1 MGRSVRPR
9 TIVAIGLAAV
19 LLTAGALVYLTP
31 GPPTAGTVRI
41 LVRDDP
47 TGWLHVNVTFGEVD
61 IHPGTDTNDSDW
73 ISLPIN
79 AGSIDFVE
87 LGNLTKLL
95 ALERV
100 APGNYTQIRILVVIV
115 SGVTSA
121 GMHVN
126 MTIPD
131 QGVLKTTATFVLS
144 PGGTTSITLDLD
156 LGNSIHSVG
165 GEWIFKPVL
174 GSIEIA

>member
-1 MGRSVRPR
+1 
-9 TIVAIGLAAV
+9 L

-31 GPPTAGTVRI
+31 RPPTPGTVRI
-41 LVRDDP
+41 LVRDGP
-47 TGWLHVNVTFGEVD
+47 IGWLHVNVTFGEVD
-61 IHPGTDTNDSDW
+61 IHPANDTNDSGW

-95 ALERV
+95 SLERV
-100 APGNYTQIRILVVIV
+100 APGEYTQIRIQVATA

-131 QGVLKTTATFVLS
+131 QGILKTTTPFDLS
-144 PGGTTSITLDLD
+144 PGGTTSITLDFD

-165 GEWIFKPVL
+165 GKWIFTPVL